1 MIIHRTIFKEMS
13 KNLAVIIF
21 SLSVLLFME
30 KFVRL
35 TRLFMGKGADLI
47 DIVKIFLYLQPSI
60 LLLSLP
66 MAILIAVFLTYG
78 RMASDN
84 ELIILKGTGMSFL
97 GISRASIILSFLC
110 TAVLLFFSLYLL
122 PISMQSLKHT
132 IHETIIKKA
141 SMTMEEGAFSD
152 VFKGTVLFVKAIQ
165 SEDKFNGI
173 FVYRDADGDTKNPVV
188 IVAEDGLIRSDPEA
202 GLIKL
207 SMNNGLIHTYKENTS
222 STISFS
228 AYDFILTSGI
238 ESISEMKA
246 DEIKTIELWNNRKD
260 NIPWGIELHK
270 RFALPL
276 ACLIFGILGPAL
288 SSKIGKI
295 GRLGGFSVSLVILI
309 LFYTLLIM
317 SEGLAESGKISPFLG
332 GWAADI
338 FFGGIAALF
347 TFFAYKDRP
356 ITKF

>member
-60 LLLSLP
+60 LLLSIP

-84 ELIILKGTGMSFL
+84 ELIILKSTGMSFM
-97 GISRASIILSFLC
+97 GISRAAITLSLLC
-110 TAVLLFFSLYLL
+110 AVVLLFVSLYLL

-132 IHETIIKKA
+132 VHETIVKKA

-152 VFKGTVLFVKAIQ
+152 VFKGTVIFVKDIQ

-173 FVYRDADGDTKNPVV
+173 FVYRDENKDTKNPVV
-188 IVAEDGLIRSDPEA
+188 IVAENGLIHSDPDA

-207 SMNNGLIHTYKENTS
+207 SMNNGLIHTYKDKTS
-222 STISFS
+222 TEISFS
-228 AYDFILTSGI
+228 TYDFILTSGI
-238 ESISEMKA
+238 ESMNERQP
-246 DEIKTIELWNNRKD
+246 DEIKTMELWKSRKTD
-260 NIPWGIELHK
+260 ISWEIELHK

-288 SSKIGKI
+288 SSRIGKI

-317 SEGLAESGKISPFLG
+317 SEGLAESGKIAPFLG

-338 FFGGIAALF
+338 CFGGVAALF
-347 TFFAYKDRP
+347 TFFAYKDKP